1 MFPGRLAILI
11 TPSAPR
17 PGGQNNGAVGYADRF
32 NLRTLMVGTL
42 AFVATAVGS
51 LEVELWLLHC
61 LTHLLQVHYAL
72 SADAKCLWSAKAG
85 PGFNNLLF
93 YQRIISAVAS
103 WPERDRN
110 ALIVWWNRCAV
121 CCSSPELLFNTLADT
136 EIVAWSSHASAVV
149 FTRTRLTVLLHP
161 VLQPPS

>member
-11 TPSAPR
+11 APSAPR
-17 PGGQNNGAVGYADRF
+17 PSGQNNGAVGYADRF
-32 NLRTLMVGTL
+32 NLRTLTVGAL
-42 AFVATAVGS
+42 VFVATAVGS

-93 YQRIISAVAS
+93 YQRI
-103 WPERDRN
+103 PR
-110 ALIVWWNRCAV
+110 
-121 CCSSPELLFNTLADT
+121 
-136 EIVAWSSHASAVV
+136 
-149 FTRTRLTVLLHP
+149 LLHRGRRETGMLSLYGGTGAQFA
-161 VLQPPS
+161 VLR